1 MSSDTKLIAE
11 QTVEIVKL
19 RLEIETAERQNAA
32 LHNEAMVAQAR
43 TENMEAKVA
52 LYRAALVGARPYV
65 EDVALSRGTGHV
77 QADCDLRTIDEV
89 LA

>member
-1 MSSDTKLIAE
+1 MSDTKLIAE

-32 LHNEAMVAQAR
+32 LHEEAMVAEAR
-43 TENMEAKVA
+43 IANLEAKVD
-52 LYRAALVGARPYV
+52 LYRRALTRAQSHV
-65 EDVALSRGTGHV
+65 EAVALSRGTGHV
-77 QADCDLRTIDEV
+77 QADCDLRAIDGL

>member
-32 LHNEAMVAQAR
+32 LHNEAMIAEAR
-43 TENMEAKVA
+43 IASLEAKVD
-52 LYRAALVGARPYV
+52 LYRRALARVRPHA
-65 EDVALSRGTGHV
+65 EAVALARGTGHI
-77 QADCDLRTIDEV
+77 QADCDLRAIDGL